1 MNDVSRVSKL
11 PVRGGRVCRFKCLSI
26 LKITTVTMSPNTM
39 IMKWE
44 TYFFLYIF
52 LKYMGTG
59 FSTETGLSHHAVGEN
74 AQ

>member
-1 MNDVSRVSKL
+1 
-11 PVRGGRVCRFKCLSI
+11 LSI
-26 LKITTVTMSPNTM
+26 LKITTFTMSSHTM

-44 TYFFLYIF
+44 THFFLYIF
-52 LKYMGTG
+52 LKDMGTG